1 MKEVSMAYKVAVI
14 MSLYRGDRLTFV
26 KEALESL
33 YMQSYPVDIF
43 VQQDGPIDAAVE
55 VLVDDA
61 LINGKI
67 HYLGKRG
74 KNRGLAY
81 SLNELIEQVQE
92 QRYRYI
98 ARMDADDISLP
109 DRIAKQVAFLES
121 NQEVDVAGG
130 YIEEFS
136 DEVDYHKIV
145 QYPLKHDEMFRF
157 FAKRVPLAHVSVMY
171 RDRFF
176 EKAGLYPTT
185 SPTNEDTLMW
195 MEGFRNGCR
204 FANIPEVLVRVRIS
218 KAFFGRRGGLKKA
231 WSDLKDRLKVI
242 KTLGYNST
250 AYGYALAVFMVNISP
265 SGIKKFLYKRVR

>member
-1 MKEVSMAYKVAVI
+1 
-14 MSLYRGDRLTFV
+14 MSLYRGDKLTFV

-33 YMQSYPVDIF
+33 YVQSYPVDIF

-61 LINGKI
+61 LSKGKI
-67 HYLGKRG
+67 HYLGKRA

-81 SLNELIEQVQE
+81 SLNELIEQVQK
-92 QRYRYI
+92 QGYRYI

-109 DRIAKQVAFLES
+109 NRIEKQVAFLES
-121 NQEVDVAGG
+121 NQEVDVVGG

-157 FAKRVPLAHVSVMY
+157 FAKRVPLAHVSAMY

-176 EKAGLYPTT
+176 EKVGLYPTE
-185 SPTNEDTLMW
+185 SSTNEDTLMW
-195 MEGFRNGCR
+195 MQGFTNGCR
-204 FANIPEVLVRVRIS
+204 FANIPAVLVQVRVS
-218 KAFFGRRGGLKKA
+218 AGFFGRRGGLKKA
-231 WSDLKDRLKVI
+231 WSDFRDRVKVI
-242 KTLGYNST
+242 QTLGYNNI
-250 AYGYALAVFMVNISP
+250 AYGYAVAIFMVNISP
-265 SGIKKFLYKRVR
+265 SWVKKFLYERVR